1 MPSKKTPEDGQLL
14 LMDFKAAA
22 SYVKENANEVQ
33 VSDAQKLTL
42 YGLFKQVTCGPN
54 KTSKPGIMGG
64 FVKRAK
70 WKAWSSVKNLSRDA
84 AARKYVDLVQ
94 SLAPKWNP
102 PSKHRETMMTIDR

>member
-42 YGLFKQVTCGPN
+42 YGLDSQE
-54 KTSKPGIMGG
+54 GG
-64 FVKRAK
+64 EEA
-70 WKAWSSVKNLSRDA
+70 
-84 AARKYVDLVQ
+84 
-94 SLAPKWNP
+94 
-102 PSKHRETMMTIDR
+102 